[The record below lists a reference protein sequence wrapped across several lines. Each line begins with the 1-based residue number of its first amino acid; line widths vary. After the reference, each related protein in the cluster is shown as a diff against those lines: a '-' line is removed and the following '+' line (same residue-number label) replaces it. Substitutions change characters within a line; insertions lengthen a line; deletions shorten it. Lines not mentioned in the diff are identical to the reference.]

1 MLFAQHWFAGMAEI
15 QALRDEL
22 ARLRG
27 KCKKLE
33 EENPYQVADLL
44 KQLEEKD
51 KLIDELQRACSLAV
65 DLAMRR
71 GSNHAEVCHALRPSD
86 GGIHSNASQSSH
98 EVARV
103 LPLPAV
109 DADGYTYI
117 AKPIDKR
124 MNANPVEEC

>member
-1 MLFAQHWFAGMAEI
+1 MSLAQYLLVGMAEI
-15 QALRDEL
+15 QALCDEL

-65 DLAMRR
+65 DLAMGR
-71 GSNHAEVCHALRPSD
+71 SSKHSAVCHAVRSSD